1 MILFTSG
8 LRLGF
13 AFVRGWFVRFRF
25 VRFRF
30 VRFGV
35 GSAWVWLVIMPVGLV
50 GLGQSQV
57 VRMVWVGLGSI
68 G

>member
-13 AFVRGWFVRFRF
+13 AFVRGWF